1 MSSKLAVT
9 PKFSNAG
16 RLPYRA
22 TDISIIAG
30 MLSKSP
36 GARSCGTPGE
46 YCASQGREL
55 AAVIDISS

>member
-1 MSSKLAVT
+1 VT